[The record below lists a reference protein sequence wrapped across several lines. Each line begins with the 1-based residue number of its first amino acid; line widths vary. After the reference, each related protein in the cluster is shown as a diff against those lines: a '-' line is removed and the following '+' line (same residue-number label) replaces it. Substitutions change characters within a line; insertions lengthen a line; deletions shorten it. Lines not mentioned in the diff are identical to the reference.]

1 MNHKNL
7 FLTAAVALL
16 CAVPVT
22 AHAEKMIMD
31 HSQMD
36 HSKMMAMPTEN
47 SPSTT
52 AGIYDKAMSDMQAA
66 MMAVKPTGDADVDFV
81 QGMIPH
87 HQGAI
92 DMAKVQLAKGT
103 DPEIRKLCEGIIAAQ
118 EKEIAMM
125 QEWLKK
131 HRK

>member
-1 MNHKNL
+1 MTCKTLLATTL
-7 FLTAAVALL
+7 FAFFLVLPSI
-16 CAVPVT
+16 VY
-22 AHAEKMIMD
+22 AEEMMMD

-36 HSKMMAMPTEN
+36 HSKMAMPAE
-47 SPSTT
+47 TT
-52 AGIYDKAMSDMQAA
+52 TISGGIYDKAMSDMHAA

-92 DMAKVQLAKGT
+92 DMAKVQLEKGT
-103 DPEIRKLCEGIIAAQ
+103 DPEIRKLCEGIITAQ

-131 HRK
+131 HGK

>member
-1 MNHKNL
+1 MTSKP
-7 FLTAAVALL
+7 FLIAILL
-16 CAVPVT
+16 VSLHGLSTT
-22 AHAEKMIMD
+22 AHAEKMVMD

-36 HSKMMAMPTEN
+36 HSKMAMSADVIPT
-47 SPSTT
+47 P
-52 AGIYDKAMSDMQAA
+52 AGIYDKAMADMHTA
-66 MMAVKPTGDADVDFV
+66 MMAVKPTGNADIDFV

-92 DMAKVQLAKGT
+92 DMAKVQLEKGS

-131 HRK
+131 HGK

>member
-1 MNHKNL
+1 MTNRTL
-7 FLTAAVALL
+7 FLTAAAALL
-16 CAVPVT
+16 CAIPVT
-22 AHAEKMIMD
+22 AHAEKMIID
-31 HSQMD
+31 HSQMG
-36 HSKMMAMPTEN
+36 HSKMAAK
-47 SPSTT
+47 SADAAPSATV
-52 AGIYDKAMSDMQAA
+52 GIYDKAMTDMHVA

-92 DMAKVQLAKGT
+92 DMAKVQLEKGT
-103 DPEIRKLCEGIIAAQ
+103 DPDIRKLCEGIIAAQ

-131 HRK
+131 HGK